1 MASKK
6 SLKILLDQNA
16 KVALKKSSLMSS
28 SEPILE
34 SSNVALSPKGEEI
47 ELNHEVIEEDAEE
60 HSEDEDDVNVEEFKK
75 KRKAYYE
82 KRNRVF
88 LLYFCKDKLM

>member
-1 MASKK
+1 MEQKAREV
-6 SLKILLDQNA
+6 LR
-16 KVALKKSSLMSS
+16 KSSLISS
-28 SEPILE
+28 SDAILE

-47 ELNHEVIEEDAEE
+47 ELTHEVIEEDAEE
-60 HSEDEDDVNVEEFKK
+60 HSEDEDDVNVSEFAK

-88 LLYFCKDKLM
+88 L